1 MLKQKNLKTKRII
14 KSRGWMSLQM
24 SDVFIFLASVP
35 SSLFVALLAVWFD
48 RRIGDKKELDSVI
61 SALGFEIVENISIA
75 KTITEKAENEIKT
88 FQTNQISFAP
98 MPTFSN
104 IAYFRAKNTGCF
116 LDFVNK
122 NKSGVEKELIEG
134 LQVCY
139 NAQGLKLELIMQRG
153 SKEKGEQISTNI
165 IKTIQEVI
173 EPSLTKM
180 ALLIL
185 KIDPKLHKTMSPLSE
200 PQSN

>member
-1 MLKQKNLKTKRII
+1 
-14 KSRGWMSLQM
+14 
-24 SDVFIFLASVP
+24 
-35 SSLFVALLAVWFD
+35 
-48 RRIGDKKELDSVI
+48 
-61 SALGFEIVENISIA
+61 
-75 KTITEKAENEIKT
+75 
-88 FQTNQISFAP
+88 

-104 IAYFRAKNTGCF
+104 IAYFRAKSTGCF
-116 LDFVNK
+116 FVFVNK

-139 NAQGLKLELIMQRG
+139 NAMRLVNKMIESQQGLKLELIMQRG

>member
-1 MLKQKNLKTKRII
+1 MRLKT
-14 KSRGWMSLQM
+14 S
-24 SDVFIFLASVP
+24 
-35 SSLFVALLAVWFD
+35 
-48 RRIGDKKELDSVI
+48 
-61 SALGFEIVENISIA
+61 
-75 KTITEKAENEIKT
+75 
-88 FQTNQISFAP
+88 QTNQISFAP

-122 NKSGVEKELIEG
+122 NKSGVEKELLAG

-139 NAQGLKLELIMQRG
+139 NAMRLVNKMIESQQGLKLELIMQRG

-185 KIDPKLHKTMSPLSE
+185 KIDPKLHKTISPLSE